1 MAFQETDQIC
11 YLFFSNGDGLV
22 TREDIMME
30 IAFDQNNDGM
40 ISEEEA
46 NFYLS
51 GHENYDQES
60 FLSTGWLLMK
70 HLFSTFES
78 GNNKND
84 NDGEDSDIDEH
95 ETTKDPLDEG
105 VDDYDYDEFDDEKD
119 TPDDDL
125 TAPSDTGAFSR
136 VFKWRL
142 IYIF

>member
-1 MAFQETDQIC
+1 
-11 YLFFSNGDGLV
+11 
-22 TREDIMME
+22 ME

-70 HLFSTFES
+70 HLFSTYES

-84 NDGEDSDIDEH
+84 NDAEDIDSEVDEH

-105 VDDYDYDEFDDEKD
+105 SEDYDYDEFDDEKD
-119 TPDDDL
+119 IPDDEL
-125 TAPSDTGAFSR
+125 EAPSNTGAFSR
-136 VFKWRL
+136 VFKQKL
-142 IYIF
+142 ISDIPYFLILRKLFFFGSL

>member
-1 MAFQETDQIC
+1 
-11 YLFFSNGDGLV
+11 
-22 TREDIMME
+22 
-30 IAFDQNNDGM
+30 
-40 ISEEEA
+40 
-46 NFYLS
+46 
-51 GHENYDQES
+51 
-60 FLSTGWLLMK
+60 MK

-125 TAPSDTGAFSR
+125 TAPSDTGVFSR

>member
-1 MAFQETDQIC
+1 
-11 YLFFSNGDGLV
+11 
-22 TREDIMME
+22 
-30 IAFDQNNDGM
+30 
-40 ISEEEA
+40 
-46 NFYLS
+46 
-51 GHENYDQES
+51 
-60 FLSTGWLLMK
+60 MK

-136 VFKWRL
+136 DFKRRL
-142 IYIF
+142 INVF